1 MTPLIAMLGGAVVIV
16 LLLQAIDAVYIRH
29 RVKTRPVPPL
39 LPARARGEEP
49 KWEMWRLFLQ
59 EEEMSILKEIA
70 RLTKELKC
78 YEEFFVNRVDDN

>member
-59 EEEMSILKEIA
+59 EEEIA